1 MSSNEDEPSNAPPR
15 ARARAK
21 APARRSGDDLS
32 GNQVLENRTR
42 DSSSRQP
49 SKKQDLSDK
58 ENFEANQKKLDK
70 LLRDAEKIKKQLSK
84 HPKTA
89 APKPHD
95 DNDLESEEQNDS
107 GDDNGISFQSSIK
120 QLAPLPAEPPRRT
133 VDFRKLAKNQAP
145 PKTSS
150 RAFLTLPERP
160 PGEDSPPPSPVRNND
175 GDDMEIDALATFTP
189 HADDT
194 PDNRLRPVTERD
206 GHGHPQTPSSP
217 SAGRDISHQGPAP
230 SGASRKRP
238 SPSSAQPPPPAKR
251 KQKEPQ
257 FAEGYVTVKGAK
269 PKAADY
275 EPAVEALLIRA
286 MAEYAML
293 IVTLNAFP
301 DIGLQIIWAKTC
313 FRHACRAANLY
324 YSITERMVK
333 LIGKRGSHVRS
344 KIVIACRT
352 LFPPHY
358 KFNRTFS
365 KAATKANRDRS
376 ERLATGASYH
386 YKDVDAGTGY
396 GGNTILLDLRQAVLF
411 ADKKSLGVIFASHFE
426 LYPYPTLALE
436 FSILQFINSQWS
448 TGQFVQGSFLEKE
461 WAAPYRTHL
470 ADINRWA
477 ELNTEVVDKLR
488 HKWYTRA
495 TRSLG
500 PGAASQAPTHITQ
513 SREDALRAEL
523 DGRTGET
530 DSEED
535 NAVEEDAEDV

>member
-32 GNQVLENRTR
+32 GNQILDTRTR
-42 DSSSRQP
+42 EASNRQP

-58 ENFEANQKKLDK
+58 ENFEAKQKKLDK
-70 LLRDAEKIKKQLSK
+70 LIRDVEKTKKQLQK
-84 HPKTA
+84 HAKATA
-89 APKPHD
+89 PSPHD
-95 DNDLESEEQNDS
+95 ENELESEEHDS
-107 GDDNGISFQSSIK
+107 GDEDGISFQSSIK

-133 VDFRKLAKNQAP
+133 VDFRKLGRNQAP

-150 RAFLTLPERP
+150 RAFLTLPEP
-160 PGEDSPPPSPVRNND
+160 PPREDSPPPSPAHDNV
-175 GDDMEIDALATFTP
+175 GDDMDIDPLATFTP
-189 HADDT
+189 HADHT
-194 PDNRLRPVTERD
+194 PDNRPRPVTERD
-206 GHGHPQTPSSP
+206 GHGHSQTPSSP
-217 SAGRDISHQGPAP
+217 SAGRNMSHQGPAT
-230 SGASRKRP
+230 SGTSRKRP

-251 KQKEPQ
+251 KQNEPQ

-324 YSITERMVK
+324 YSITERMIK
-333 LIGKRGSHVRS
+333 LISKRGSHVRS
-344 KIVIACRT
+344 KIVLACRT

-358 KFNRTFS
+358 KFNRTSS
-365 KAATKANRDRS
+365 KAATKANQARS

-386 YKDVDAGTGY
+386 YKDIDAGTGY

-436 FSILQFINSQWS
+436 FSI
-448 TGQFVQGSFLEKE
+448 KE
-461 WAAPYRTHL
+461 WATPYRTHL
-470 ADINRWA
+470 ADIHRWA

-488 HKWYTRA
+488 RKWYTRA

-530 DSEED
+530 DSEEE
-535 NAVEEDAEDV
+535 NAVDEDGEE